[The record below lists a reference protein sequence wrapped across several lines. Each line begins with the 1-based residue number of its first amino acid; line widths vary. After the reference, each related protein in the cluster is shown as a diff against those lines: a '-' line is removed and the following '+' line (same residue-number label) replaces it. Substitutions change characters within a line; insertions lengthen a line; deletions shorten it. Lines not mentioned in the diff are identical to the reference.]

1 MATIKDYKPMSDDD
15 ILKALEVN
23 IKAAVGY
30 YDSELSRERRKVTDY
45 YNGKLPRP
53 THDGNSKYVSQD
65 VYTGVQSMA
74 ASLLETFAAGSNIAK
89 FSPSGPEDVKT
100 AEICSVYTD
109 YVLFRQNSAIDIFQ
123 SVILSGLMSRVGVA
137 KVFWDMRTET
147 EEEEFTNLTSDELD
161 LLLSEDD
168 VELLDSEENEI
179 GLLSGT
185 IERTYD
191 TSQVAIE
198 SIAPEQFIIEPQAAM
213 LMWISVRTGH
223 AKA

>member
-1 MATIKDYKPMSDDD
+1 M
-15 ILKALEVN
+15 
-23 IKAAVGY
+23 
-30 YDSELSRERRKVTDY
+30 
-45 YNGKLPRP
+45 
-53 THDGNSKYVSQD
+53 
-65 VYTGVQSMA
+65 
-74 ASLLETFAAGSNIAK
+74 
-89 FSPSGPEDVKT
+89 
-100 AEICSVYTD
+100 
-109 YVLFRQNSAIDIFQ
+109 LFRQNSAIDIFQ
-123 SVILSGLMSRVGVA
+123 SGSQWAYVRVGVA

-198 SIAPEQFIIEPQAAM
+198 SIAPNSLSLSHRRLM
-213 LMWISVRTGH
+213 LMWTSVRTGH

>member
-1 MATIKDYKPMSDDD
+1 
-15 ILKALEVN
+15 
-23 IKAAVGY
+23 
-30 YDSELSRERRKVTDY
+30 
-45 YNGKLPRP
+45 
-53 THDGNSKYVSQD
+53 
-65 VYTGVQSMA
+65 
-74 ASLLETFAAGSNIAK
+74 
-89 FSPSGPEDVKT
+89 
-100 AEICSVYTD
+100 
-109 YVLFRQNSAIDIFQ
+109 
-123 SVILSGLMSRVGVA
+123 MSRVGVA

-213 LMWISVRTGH
+213 LMWIFVRTGH